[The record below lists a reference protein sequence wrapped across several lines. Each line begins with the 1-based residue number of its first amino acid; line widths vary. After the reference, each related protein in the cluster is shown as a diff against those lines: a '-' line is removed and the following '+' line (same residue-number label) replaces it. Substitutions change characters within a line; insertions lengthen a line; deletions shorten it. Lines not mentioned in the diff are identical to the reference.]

1 MAEEATALVLRMS
14 RTPLDSIPRMDLATS
29 LIVRESTEGLF
40 SVRLSQ
46 TDAAKGEVCDVMR
59 ISRTGSERVCRA
71 AFEQAMKRRKHC
83 TLVDKVIKFL

>member
-1 MAEEATALVLRMS
+1 MRTNEHD
-14 RTPLDSIPRMDLATS
+14 TPLKRYKAGEIDF